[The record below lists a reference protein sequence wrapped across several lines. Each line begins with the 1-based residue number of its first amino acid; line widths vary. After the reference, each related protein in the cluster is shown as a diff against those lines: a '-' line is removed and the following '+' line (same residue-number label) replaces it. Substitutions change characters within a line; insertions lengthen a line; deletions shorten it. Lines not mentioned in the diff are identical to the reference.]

1 MGLYRSLKYLIS
13 HEEIKSKFLKTKK
26 KGREGEE
33 AYEKLGLTMPSKK
46 KKEVR
51 DEDEEEC

>member
-1 MGLYRSLKYLIS
+1 LGLYRSLKYLIS
-13 HEEIKSKFLKTKK
+13 HEEKKSKFLKTKK

-51 DEDEEEC
+51 EEDEEEC